1 VTFNGLSKAYLAP
14 GWRIGW
20 GIATG
25 PAELI
30 KPFMESVHKLL
41 RARLSAP
48 HPLQFAVKPAL
59 EGPQD
64 HLEIV
69 KEKLRRRRDLT
80 VEWARRTPMVSLVA
94 PKGAFYAHP
103 SLDIPEDDL
112 TFVRELLQQKHV
124 LCVHGSGF
132 GQKPG
137 TKHMRIV
144 FLPEEAVLAKAYE
157 QMTEFM
163 RERYR

>member
-1 VTFNGLSKAYLAP
+1 
-14 GWRIGW
+14 
-20 GIATG
+20 
-25 PAELI
+25 
-30 KPFMESVHKLL
+30 
-41 RARLSAP
+41 LSAP

-59 EGPQD
+59 EGPQE
-64 HLEIV
+64 HLKVV
-69 KEKLRRRRDLT
+69 KEKLRRRRDMT
-80 VEWARRTPMVSLVA
+80 VEWARRTPRVNLVA

-144 FLPEEAVLAKAYE
+144 FLPEEPVLAKAYE
-157 QMTEFM
+157 QITEFM
-163 RERYR
+163 NERYR